1 MKIDAWIGLP
11 EAASSQELAGIGDRA
26 RMMEQDG
33 YSGLLS
39 AETSHDPFLP
49 LALAAEHTERIELM
63 TAIAVG
69 FARNPMVLAQVA
81 WDLQAL
87 SQGRFLLG
95 LGSQIQAHITK
106 RFSMPWSRPA
116 ARMEEMIAAIR
127 AIWEAWQ
134 TGERLNFRGDFYRHT
149 LMTPMFSPGPIDVAP
164 PPILISAVGPLMTR
178 VAGPGCGR
186 AGVPRLP
193 DGRVPAG
200 RDDAQRECRAGRGG
214 AGPLRLPDL
223 DAGVRGVRI
232 PRGGGRRP
240 NGPDPPADRLLRVHS
255 RLPGACWSIT
265 AGATPRPSST
275 GLSKR
280 GQWVEMGNVIDDD
293 MLGAFAVVA
302 EPHDVPGRIAER
314 FGGTLDRLQF
324 YAGVRGQADRWG
336 PIIEEI
342 KAA

>member
-69 FARNPMVLAQVA
+69 FARNPMVLAHTA

-178 VAGPGCGR
+178 VAGR
-186 AGVPRLP
+186 AA
-193 DGRVPAG
+193 DGLVCHAFQTAEYLRDVMMPNVNAGLAEAG
-200 RDDAQRECRAGRGG
+200 RDRSDFQISMPVFVVSGFHEEEVAAQAARTRQQIAFYGSTPAYRGVLEHHGWGDAQTELNR
-214 AGPLRLPDL
+214 
-223 DAGVRGVRI
+223 
-232 PRGGGRRP
+232 
-240 NGPDPPADRLLRVHS
+240 
-255 RLPGACWSIT
+255 
-265 AGATPRPSST
+265 
-275 GLSKR
+275 LSKR

-324 YAGVRGQADRWG
+324 YAGVRDKDRWG

>member
-11 EAASSQELAGIGDRA
+11 EASSSHELGSIGARA

-49 LALAAEHTERIELM
+49 LALAAEHTEHIELM

-69 FARNPMVLAQVA
+69 FARNPMVLAHTA

-87 SQGRFLLG
+87 SGGRFLLG

-116 ARMEEMIAAIR
+116 ARMEEMITAIR
-127 AIWEAWQ
+127 AIWQSWQ

-149 LMTPMFSPGPIDVAP
+149 LMTPMFSPGPIDVPP

-178 VAGPGCGR
+178 VAGR
-186 AGVPRLP
+186 AA
-193 DGRVPAG
+193 DGLVCHAFQTAEYLRDVMMPNVHAGLAEAG
-200 RDDAQRECRAGRGG
+200 RDRSDFQLSMPVFVVSGFREEEIEAQTARTRRQIAFYGSTPAYRGVLEHHGWGDAQTELNR
-214 AGPLRLPDL
+214 
-223 DAGVRGVRI
+223 
-232 PRGGGRRP
+232 
-240 NGPDPPADRLLRVHS
+240 
-255 RLPGACWSIT
+255 
-265 AGATPRPSST
+265 
-275 GLSKR
+275 LSKR
-280 GQWVEMGNVIDDD
+280 GQWVEMGNIIDDD
-293 MLGAFAVVA
+293 MLGAFAIVA
-302 EPHDVPGRIAER
+302 EPHEVPGRIAER

-324 YAGVRGQADRWG
+324 YAGVRDRERWG

>member
-11 EAASSQELAGIGDRA
+11 EASSSQELAGIGARA

-69 FARNPMVLAQVA
+69 FARNPMVLAHTA

-87 SQGRFLLG
+87 SGGRFLLG

-116 ARMEEMIAAIR
+116 ARMEEMITAIR

-178 VAGPGCGR
+178 VAGR
-186 AGVPRLP
+186 AA
-193 DGRVPAG
+193 DGLVCHAFQTAEYLRDVMMPNVHAGLAEAG
-200 RDDAQRECRAGRGG
+200 RDRSDFQLSMPVFVVSGFREEEVAAQAARTRQQIAFYGSTPAYRGVLEHHGWGDAQTELNR
-214 AGPLRLPDL
+214 
-223 DAGVRGVRI
+223 
-232 PRGGGRRP
+232 
-240 NGPDPPADRLLRVHS
+240 
-255 RLPGACWSIT
+255 
-265 AGATPRPSST
+265 
-275 GLSKR
+275 LSKR

-293 MLGAFAVVA
+293 MLGTFAVVA
-302 EPHDVPGRIAER
+302 EPHEVPGRIAER

-324 YAGVRGQADRWG
+324 YAGVRDKDRWA

>member
-11 EAASSQELAGIGDRA
+11 EASSSHELAAVGGRA

-33 YSGLLS
+33 YSGLVS

-49 LALAAEHTERIELM
+49 LALAAQHTERIELM
-63 TAIAVG
+63 TAVAVG
-69 FARNPMVLAQVA
+69 FARNPMVLAHVA

-87 SQGRFLLG
+87 SRGRFLLG

-116 ARMEEMIAAIR
+116 ARMEEMIQAIR
-127 AIWEAWQ
+127 AIWDAWQ
-134 TGERLNFRGDFYRHT
+134 TGERLDFRGEFYRHT
-149 LMTPMFSPGPIDVAP
+149 LMTPMFSPGPIDAPP

-178 VAGPGCGR
+178 VAGR
-186 AGVPRLP
+186 AA
-193 DGRVPAG
+193 DGLVCHAFQTAEYLRDVTMPNVHAGLAEAG
-200 RDDAQRECRAGRGG
+200 RDRSGFQISMPVFVVSGFHEEEVAAQAARTRQQIAFYGSTP
-214 AGPLRLPDL
+214 AY
-223 DAGVRGVRI
+223 RGVLEHHGWGEAQTELNR
-232 PRGGGRRP
+232 
-240 NGPDPPADRLLRVHS
+240 
-255 RLPGACWSIT
+255 
-265 AGATPRPSST
+265 
-275 GLSKR
+275 LSKR
-280 GQWVEMGNVIDDD
+280 GQWVEMGNVIDDG

-302 EPHDVPGRIAER
+302 EPHEVPERIAER

-324 YAGVRGQADRWG
+324 YAGVRDKERWG

>member
-11 EAASSQELAGIGDRA
+11 EASSSHELGSIGTRA

-49 LALAAEHTERIELM
+49 LALAAEHTEHIELM

-69 FARNPMVLAQVA
+69 FARNPMVLAHTA

-87 SQGRFLLG
+87 SGGRFLLG

-116 ARMEEMIAAIR
+116 ARMEEMITAIR
-127 AIWEAWQ
+127 AIWQSWQ

-149 LMTPMFSPGPIDVAP
+149 LMTPMFSPGPIDVPP

-178 VAGPGCGR
+178 VAGR
-186 AGVPRLP
+186 AA
-193 DGRVPAG
+193 DGLVCHAFQTAEYLRDVMMPNVHAGLAEAG
-200 RDDAQRECRAGRGG
+200 RDRSDFQLSMPVFVVSGFREEEIEAQTARTRRQIAFYGSTPAYRGVLEHHGWGDAQTELNR
-214 AGPLRLPDL
+214 
-223 DAGVRGVRI
+223 
-232 PRGGGRRP
+232 
-240 NGPDPPADRLLRVHS
+240 
-255 RLPGACWSIT
+255 
-265 AGATPRPSST
+265 
-275 GLSKR
+275 LSKR
-280 GQWVEMGNVIDDD
+280 GQWVEMGNIIDDG
-293 MLGAFAVVA
+293 MLGAFAIVA
-302 EPHDVPGRIAER
+302 EPHEVPGRIAER

-324 YAGVRGQADRWG
+324 YAGVRDRERWG

>member
-11 EAASSQELAGIGDRA
+11 EASSSQELAGIGARA

-69 FARNPMVLAQVA
+69 FARNPMVLAHTA

-87 SQGRFLLG
+87 SGGRFLLG

-116 ARMEEMIAAIR
+116 ARMEEMITAIR
-127 AIWEAWQ
+127 AIWESWQ
-134 TGERLNFRGDFYRHT
+134 TGERLNFRGEFYRHT
-149 LMTPMFSPGPIDVAP
+149 LMTPMFSPGPIDVPP

-178 VAGPGCGR
+178 VAGR
-186 AGVPRLP
+186 AA
-193 DGRVPAG
+193 DGLVCHAFQTAEYLRDVTMPNVYAGLAEAG
-200 RDDAQRECRAGRGG
+200 RERSDFQISMPVFVVSGFREEEIAAQAARTRQQIAFYGSTPAYRGVLEHHGWGDAQTELNR
-214 AGPLRLPDL
+214 
-223 DAGVRGVRI
+223 
-232 PRGGGRRP
+232 
-240 NGPDPPADRLLRVHS
+240 
-255 RLPGACWSIT
+255 
-265 AGATPRPSST
+265 
-275 GLSKR
+275 LSKR
-280 GQWVEMGNVIDDD
+280 GQWVEMGNVIDEE

-302 EPHDVPGRIAER
+302 EPHEVPERIAER
-314 FGGTLDRLQF
+314 FGDTLDRLQF
-324 YAGVRGQADRWG
+324 YAGVRDKERWG

>member
-11 EAASSQELAGIGDRA
+11 EASSSQELAGIGARA
-26 RMMEQDG
+26 RTMEQDG

-49 LALAAEHTERIELM
+49 LALAAEHTEHIELM

-69 FARNPMVLAQVA
+69 FARNPMVLAHTA

-87 SQGRFLLG
+87 SGGRFLLG

-116 ARMEEMIAAIR
+116 ARMEEMITAIR

-178 VAGPGCGR
+178 VAGR
-186 AGVPRLP
+186 AA
-193 DGRVPAG
+193 DGLVCHAFQTAEYLRDVMMPNVHAGLAEAG
-200 RDDAQRECRAGRGG
+200 RDRSDFQISMPVFVVSGFREEEVAAQAARTRQQIAFYGSTPAYRGVLEHHGWGDAQTELNR
-214 AGPLRLPDL
+214 
-223 DAGVRGVRI
+223 
-232 PRGGGRRP
+232 
-240 NGPDPPADRLLRVHS
+240 
-255 RLPGACWSIT
+255 
-265 AGATPRPSST
+265 
-275 GLSKR
+275 LSKR

-302 EPHDVPGRIAER
+302 EPQEVPGRIAER

-324 YAGVRGQADRWG
+324 YAGVRDKERWG
-336 PIIEEI
+336 PIIEEL
-342 KAA
+342 KAT

>member
-49 LALAAEHTERIELM
+49 LALAAQHTERIELM

-69 FARNPMVLAQVA
+69 FARNPMVLAHTA

-116 ARMEEMIAAIR
+116 ARMEEMIGAIR

-134 TGERLNFRGDFYRHT
+134 TGERLNFRGEFYRHT

-164 PPILISAVGPLMTR
+164 PPILISAVGPLMTK
-178 VAGPGCGR
+178 VAGR
-186 AGVPRLP
+186 AA
-193 DGRVPAG
+193 DGLVCHAFQTAEYLRDVTMPNVQAGLAEAG
-200 RDDAQRECRAGRGG
+200 RDRSDFEISMPVFVVSGFREEEIAAQATRTRQQIAFYGSTPAYRGVLEHHGWGDAQTELNR
-214 AGPLRLPDL
+214 
-223 DAGVRGVRI
+223 
-232 PRGGGRRP
+232 
-240 NGPDPPADRLLRVHS
+240 
-255 RLPGACWSIT
+255 
-265 AGATPRPSST
+265 
-275 GLSKR
+275 LSKR

-293 MLGAFAVVA
+293 MLGAFAIVA
-302 EPHDVPGRIAER
+302 EPHEVPGRIAER

-324 YAGVRGQADRWG
+324 YAGVRDKDRWG

>member
-11 EAASSQELAGIGDRA
+11 EASSSQELAGIGARA

-69 FARNPMVLAQVA
+69 FARNPMVLAHTA

-87 SQGRFLLG
+87 SGGRFLLG

-116 ARMEEMIAAIR
+116 ARMEEMITAIR

-134 TGERLNFRGDFYRHT
+134 TGERLNFRGAFYRHT

-178 VAGPGCGR
+178 VAGR
-186 AGVPRLP
+186 AA
-193 DGRVPAG
+193 DGLVCHAFQTAEYLRDVMMPNVHAGLAEAG
-200 RDDAQRECRAGRGG
+200 RDRSDFQLSMPVFVVSGFREEEVAAQAARTRQQIAFYGSTPAYRGVLEHHGWGDAQTELNR
-214 AGPLRLPDL
+214 
-223 DAGVRGVRI
+223 
-232 PRGGGRRP
+232 
-240 NGPDPPADRLLRVHS
+240 
-255 RLPGACWSIT
+255 
-265 AGATPRPSST
+265 
-275 GLSKR
+275 LSKR

-302 EPHDVPGRIAER
+302 EPHEVPGRIAER
-314 FGGTLDRLQF
+314 FGDTLDRLQF
-324 YAGVRGQADRWG
+324 YAGVRDKERWG

>member
-11 EAASSQELAGIGDRA
+11 EASSSQELAGIGARA

-49 LALAAEHTERIELM
+49 LALAAEHTERIDLM

-87 SQGRFLLG
+87 SGGRFLLG

-127 AIWEAWQ
+127 AVWEAWQ
-134 TGERLNFRGDFYRHT
+134 TGERLNFRGEFYRHT
-149 LMTPMFSPGPIDVAP
+149 LMTPMFSPGPIDVPP

-178 VAGPGCGR
+178 VAGR
-186 AGVPRLP
+186 AA
-193 DGRVPAG
+193 DGLVCHAFQTAEYLRDVMMPNVHAGLAEAG
-200 RDDAQRECRAGRGG
+200 RDRSDFQISMPVFVVSGFREEDVAAQAARTRQQIAFYGSTPAYRGVLEHHGWGDAQTELNR
-214 AGPLRLPDL
+214 
-223 DAGVRGVRI
+223 
-232 PRGGGRRP
+232 
-240 NGPDPPADRLLRVHS
+240 
-255 RLPGACWSIT
+255 
-265 AGATPRPSST
+265 
-275 GLSKR
+275 LSKR
-280 GQWVEMGNVIDDD
+280 GQWIEMGNVIDDD
-293 MLGAFAVVA
+293 MLDAFAVVA
-302 EPHDVPGRIAER
+302 EPHEVPGRIAER

-324 YAGVRGQADRWG
+324 YAGVRDKQRWT

>member
-11 EAASSQELAGIGDRA
+11 EASSPDQLASIGDRA
-26 RMMEQDG
+26 RLMEQEG

-49 LALAAEHTERIELM
+49 LALAASQTERIELM

-69 FARNPMVLAQVA
+69 FARNPMVLAHTA

-87 SQGRFLLG
+87 SGGRFLLG
-95 LGSQIQAHITK
+95 LGSQIRPHITK

-127 AIWEAWQ
+127 AIWDAWQ

-149 LMTPMFSPGPIDVAP
+149 LMTPMFSPGPLGVAP

-178 VAGPGCGR
+178 VAGRSADGLVCHGFQTAAYLRDVMLPNVE
-186 AGVPRLP
+186 AGL
-193 DGRVPAG
+193 AESG
-200 RDDAQRECRAGRGG
+200 RDRSDFQISMPVFVVSGFDEADVAAQAARTREQIAFYGSTP
-214 AGPLRLPDL
+214 AY
-223 DAGVRGVRI
+223 RGVLEHHGWGEAQTELNR
-232 PRGGGRRP
+232 
-240 NGPDPPADRLLRVHS
+240 
-255 RLPGACWSIT
+255 
-265 AGATPRPSST
+265 
-275 GLSKR
+275 LSKQ
-280 GQWVEMGNVIDDD
+280 GMWKEMGDVIDDE
-293 MLGAFAVVA
+293 MLDAFAVVA
-302 EPHDVPGRIAER
+302 DPHEVPGRLAER
-314 FGGTLDRLQF
+314 FGGSLDRLQF
-324 YAGVRGQADRWG
+324 YAGVRGDTERWA

>member
-49 LALAAEHTERIELM
+49 LALAAQHTERIELM

-69 FARNPMVLAQVA
+69 FARNPMVLAHTA

-116 ARMEEMIAAIR
+116 ARMEEMIQAIR
-127 AIWEAWQ
+127 AIWDAWQ
-134 TGERLNFRGDFYRHT
+134 TGERLNFRGEFYRHT

-164 PPILISAVGPLMTR
+164 PPILISAVGPLMTK
-178 VAGPGCGR
+178 VAGR
-186 AGVPRLP
+186 AA
-193 DGRVPAG
+193 DGLVCHAFQTAEYLRDVTMPNVQAGLAEAG
-200 RDDAQRECRAGRGG
+200 RDRSDFEISMPVFVVSGFREEEIAAQATRTRQQIAFYGSTPAYRGVLEHHGWGDAQTELNR
-214 AGPLRLPDL
+214 
-223 DAGVRGVRI
+223 
-232 PRGGGRRP
+232 
-240 NGPDPPADRLLRVHS
+240 
-255 RLPGACWSIT
+255 
-265 AGATPRPSST
+265 
-275 GLSKR
+275 LSKR

-293 MLGAFAVVA
+293 MLGAFAIVA
-302 EPHDVPGRIAER
+302 EPHEVPGRIAER

-324 YAGVRGQADRWG
+324 YAGVRDKDRWG

>member
-49 LALAAEHTERIELM
+49 LALAAQDTERIELM

-69 FARNPMVLAQVA
+69 FARNPMVLAHTA

-116 ARMEEMIAAIR
+116 ARMEEMIGAIR

-134 TGERLNFRGDFYRHT
+134 TGERLNFRGEFYRHT

-178 VAGPGCGR
+178 VAGR
-186 AGVPRLP
+186 AA
-193 DGRVPAG
+193 DGLVCHAFQTAEYLRDVTMPNVHAGLAEAG
-200 RDDAQRECRAGRGG
+200 RDRSDFQISMPVFVVSGFREEEISAQAARTRQQIAFYGSTPAYRGVLEHHGWGDAQTELNR
-214 AGPLRLPDL
+214 
-223 DAGVRGVRI
+223 
-232 PRGGGRRP
+232 
-240 NGPDPPADRLLRVHS
+240 
-255 RLPGACWSIT
+255 
-265 AGATPRPSST
+265 
-275 GLSKR
+275 LSKR

-293 MLGAFAVVA
+293 MLGAFAIVA
-302 EPHDVPGRIAER
+302 EPHEVPGRIAER

-324 YAGVRGQADRWG
+324 YAGVRDKDRWG

>member
-11 EAASSQELAGIGDRA
+11 EASSRHELAAIGDQA

-49 LALAAEHTERIELM
+49 LALAADHTERIELM
-63 TAIAVG
+63 TAVAVG

-116 ARMEEMIAAIR
+116 ARMEEMVTAVR
-127 AIWEAWQ
+127 TIWESWQ
-134 TGERLNFRGDFYRHT
+134 TGERLNFRGEFYRHT
-149 LMTPMFSPGPIDVAP
+149 LMTPMFSPGPIDFAP

-178 VAGPGCGR
+178 VAGR
-186 AGVPRLP
+186 AA
-193 DGRVPAG
+193 DGLVCHAFQTAEYLRDVMMPNVHAGLAEAG
-200 RDDAQRECRAGRGG
+200 RDRSDFQISMPVFVVSGFREEEVAAQAARTRRQIAFYGSTPAYRGVLDHHGWGDAQT
-214 AGPLRLPDL
+214 DL
-223 DAGVRGVRI
+223 NR
-232 PRGGGRRP
+232 
-240 NGPDPPADRLLRVHS
+240 
-255 RLPGACWSIT
+255 
-265 AGATPRPSST
+265 
-275 GLSKR
+275 LSKR
-280 GQWVEMGNVIDDD
+280 GQWDEMGNVIDDD
-293 MLGAFAVVA
+293 MLDAFAVVA
-302 EPHDVPGRIAER
+302 EPHEVPGRIAER

-324 YAGVRGQADRWG
+324 YAAVRDKDRWG

>member
-11 EAASSQELAGIGDRA
+11 EASASERHQIADLGAHAHMIEA
-26 RMMEQDG
+26 DG

-49 LALAAEHTERIELM
+49 LALAAEHTEHIDLM

-87 SQGRFLLG
+87 SEGRFLLG
-95 LGSQIQAHITK
+95 LGSQIQPHITK
-106 RFSMPWSRPA
+106 RFSMPWSQPA

-127 AIWEAWQ
+127 AIWDCWQ

-149 LMTPMFSPGPIDVAP
+149 LMTPMFDPGPLDTAP

-178 VAGPGCGR
+178 VAGR
-186 AGVPRLP
+186 AADGLVCHAFQTADYLRDVTLP
-193 DGRVPAG
+193 NVLDGLEEAG
-200 RDDAQRECRAGRGG
+200 RERADFQIAMPVFVVSGFCEEDVAEQAAQTRRQIAFYGSTPAYRGVLEHHGWGDAQTELNR
-214 AGPLRLPDL
+214 
-223 DAGVRGVRI
+223 
-232 PRGGGRRP
+232 
-240 NGPDPPADRLLRVHS
+240 
-255 RLPGACWSIT
+255 
-265 AGATPRPSST
+265 
-275 GLSKR
+275 LSKQGR
-280 GQWVEMGNVIDDD
+280 WVEMGDVIDDE
-293 MLGAFAVVA
+293 MLAAFAVVA
-302 EPHDVPGRIAER
+302 EPREMPARIAER

-324 YAGVRGQADRWG
+324 YAGVQDKQRWA
-336 PIIEEI
+336 PILEEI

>member
-11 EAASSQELAGIGDRA
+11 EASSPDQLATIGDRA
-26 RMMEQDG
+26 RLMEQDG

-49 LALAAEHTERIELM
+49 LALAAQQTERIDLM

-69 FARNPMVLAQVA
+69 FARNPMVLAHTA

-87 SQGRFLLG
+87 SGGRFLLG
-95 LGSQIQAHITK
+95 LGSQIQPHITK

-149 LMTPMFSPGPIDVAP
+149 LMTPMFSPGPIGVPP

-178 VAGPGCGR
+178 VAGR
-186 AGVPRLP
+186 AADGLVCHGFQTADYLRDVMLP
-193 DGRVPAG
+193 NVEAGLAESG
-200 RDDAQRECRAGRGG
+200 RDRSEFQISMPVFVVSGFDEDDVATQAARTRQQIAFYGSTP
-214 AGPLRLPDL
+214 AY
-223 DAGVRGVRI
+223 RGVLEHH
-232 PRGGGRRP
+232 GWGEVQTEL
-240 NGPDPPADRLLRVHS
+240 NQ
-255 RLPGACWSIT
+255 
-265 AGATPRPSST
+265 
-275 GLSKR
+275 LSKR
-280 GQWVEMGNVIDDD
+280 GMWKEMGDVIDDD
-293 MLGAFAVVA
+293 MLDTFAIVA
-302 EPHDVPGRIAER
+302 EPHDVPARLTER
-314 FGGTLDRLQF
+314 FGGSLDRLQF
-324 YAGVRGQADRWG
+324 YAGVRGDAERWA

>member
-49 LALAAEHTERIELM
+49 LALAAQHTERIELM

-69 FARNPMVLAQVA
+69 FARNPMVLAHTA

-116 ARMEEMIAAIR
+116 ARMEEMIGAIR

-134 TGERLNFRGDFYRHT
+134 TGERLNFRGEFYRHT
-149 LMTPMFSPGPIDVAP
+149 LMTPMFSPGPIDVAA
-164 PPILISAVGPLMTR
+164 PPILISAVGPLMTK
-178 VAGPGCGR
+178 VAGR
-186 AGVPRLP
+186 AA
-193 DGRVPAG
+193 DGLVCHAFQTAEYLRDVTMPNVHAGLAEAG
-200 RDDAQRECRAGRGG
+200 RERSDFEISMPVFVVSGFREEEVAAQAARTRQQIAFYGSTPAYRGVLEHHGWGDAQTELNR
-214 AGPLRLPDL
+214 
-223 DAGVRGVRI
+223 
-232 PRGGGRRP
+232 
-240 NGPDPPADRLLRVHS
+240 
-255 RLPGACWSIT
+255 
-265 AGATPRPSST
+265 
-275 GLSKR
+275 LSKR

-293 MLGAFAVVA
+293 MLGAFAIVA
-302 EPHDVPGRIAER
+302 EPHEVPGRIAER

-324 YAGVRGQADRWG
+324 YAGVRDKDRWG

>member
-11 EAASSQELAGIGDRA
+11 EASSSHELAGIGARA
-26 RMMEQDG
+26 RTMEQEG
-33 YSGLLS
+33 YSGLMS

-49 LALAAEHTERIELM
+49 LALAAEHTERIDLI

-87 SQGRFLLG
+87 SGGRFILG

-116 ARMEEMIAAIR
+116 ARMEEMIGAVR

-134 TGERLNFRGDFYRHT
+134 TGERLNFRGEFYRHT
-149 LMTPMFSPGPIDVAP
+149 LMTPMFSPGPLDVAP

-178 VAGPGCGR
+178 VAGR
-186 AGVPRLP
+186 AA
-193 DGRVPAG
+193 DGLVCHGFQTAQYLHDVMMPNVNAGLAEAG
-200 RDDAQRECRAGRGG
+200 RDRSDFQISMPVFVVSGFREDDVAAQAARTRKQIAFYGST
-214 AGPLRLPDL
+214 
-223 DAGVRGVRI
+223 
-232 PRGGGRRP
+232 
-240 NGPDPPADRLLRVHS
+240 PAYRVVLEHHGWGDVQTELN
-255 RLPGACWSIT
+255 R
-265 AGATPRPSST
+265 
-275 GLSKR
+275 LSKQ
-280 GQWVEMGNVIDDD
+280 GKWDEMGDVIDDEILD
-293 MLGAFAVVA
+293 TFAIVA
-302 EPHDVPGRIAER
+302 EPHEVPGRLAER

-324 YAGVRGQADRWG
+324 YAGVRGDAERWA